1 MNDVFKRNPD
11 LKKYY
16 ETVDGTKF
24 YKEDAAKAHAKRLES
39 KTVKTV
45 ERPLEKNAEGKPAK
59 AKPNKGNNAGSDS
72 KTVDSKDL
80 SAFEAAK
87 LRKEAIEKLTTVAEI
102 EKALEG
108 ETAKS
113 VIKAGT
119 KRIAAIKA
127 TDALDSKEDNDNVQ
141 TK

>member
-1 MNDVFKRNPD
+1 MDDVFKRNPD

-24 YKEDAAKAHAKRLES
+24 YKEDAARAHAKTLES
-39 KTVKTV
+39 DKVVTVD
-45 ERPLEKNAEGKPAK
+45 RPLKKAGN
-59 AKPNKGNNAGSDS
+59 AKPNKAKPSEGGKGSG
-72 KTVDSKDL
+72 TVNSPEL
-80 SAFEAAK
+80 TPFAAAK

-113 VIKAGT
+113 VIKAGN
-119 KRIAAIKA
+119 KRIAGIKA
-127 TDALDSKEDNDNVQ
+127 SDALDSTENNENVQ
-141 TK
+141 TS